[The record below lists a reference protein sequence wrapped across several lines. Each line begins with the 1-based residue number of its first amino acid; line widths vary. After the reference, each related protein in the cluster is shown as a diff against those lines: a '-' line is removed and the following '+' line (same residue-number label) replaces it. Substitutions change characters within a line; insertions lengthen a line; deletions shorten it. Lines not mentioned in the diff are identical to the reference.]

1 MMSAIRPADARRHS
15 NDRSRAGAA
24 RRVVLLLLALCIGI
38 GAPSAIVVWT
48 HGGHAT
54 PEQIAIHERELARGN
69 RDHHPDAPSSPESHA
84 RAAAESASSGQALEH
99 ASGRTDADDP
109 CVRDVALGIVV
120 PDTAQV
126 RTGDLGSVVPLDLLK
141 LLHVAVRRMAP
152 PEHSSR
158 LGALPLSAFAQRFI
172 APLDPP
178 PISS

>member
-1 MMSAIRPADARRHS
+1 M
-15 NDRSRAGAA
+15 
-24 RRVVLLLLALCIGI
+24 LLLLALCIGI

-69 RDHHPDAPSSPESHA
+69 RDHHPNAPRSPEAHARDASVFATLDHAPVHDSHA
-84 RAAAESASSGQALEH
+84 AQPL
-99 ASGRTDADDP
+99 DADDP

-141 LLHVAVRRMAP
+141 LLHVALRRMAP
-152 PEHSSR
+152 PELSSR